1 MNEIFINVNTE
12 NINGLFIIKI
22 LNNGILGGIKLKCI
36 NKTPVIIG
44 LLVLGF
50 FIIAITFSMYITP
63 IVKHVITF
71 IGVLMIMI
79 STIGAYKKVVLD
91 YRKKLISQINN
102 NMKKLSFSKQEVED
116 RQVYLNNQDEQKLE
130 EIKKTLE
137 LELNAIDDEK
147 FYDPIRN
154 KRQK

>member
-1 MNEIFINVNTE
+1 MK
-12 NINGLFIIKI
+12 NINKI
-22 LNNGILGGIKLKCI
+22 
-36 NKTPVIIG
+36 PVIIC
-44 LLVLGF
+44 LLMLGV
-50 FIIAITFSMYITP
+50 FITAITFSMYMTP

-79 STIGAYKKVVLD
+79 SVIGAYTRVRID
-91 YRKKLISQINN
+91 YRKNVINQINN
-102 NMKKLSFSKQEVED
+102 NMKKLSFSKQEIED

-137 LELNAIDDEK
+137 FELNAIDDEK

>member
-1 MNEIFINVNTE
+1 M
-12 NINGLFIIKI
+12 
-22 LNNGILGGIKLKCI
+22 KCI

-63 IVKHVITF
+63 ILKHVITF

-130 EIKKTLE
+130 EIKKALE

>member
-1 MNEIFINVNTE
+1 M
-12 NINGLFIIKI
+12 
-22 LNNGILGGIKLKCI
+22 KCI

-71 IGVLMIMI
+71 IGVLMIML
-79 STIGAYKKVVLD
+79 STIGAYTKVVLD
-91 YRKKLISQINN
+91 YRKKLISKINN
-102 NMKKLSFSKQEVED
+102 NMKKLSFSKQEIED

-137 LELNAIDDEK
+137 FELNAIDDEK

>member
-1 MNEIFINVNTE
+1 M
-12 NINGLFIIKI
+12 
-22 LNNGILGGIKLKCI
+22 
-36 NKTPVIIG
+36 IIG

-63 IVKHVITF
+63 IVNHVITF
-71 IGVLMIMI
+71 IGVLMIML

-91 YRKKLISQINN
+91 YRKKLISKINN
-102 NMKKLSFSKQEVED
+102 NMKKLSFSKQEIED

-130 EIKKTLE
+130 GIKKTLE
-137 LELNAIDDEK
+137 FELNAIDDEK

>member
-1 MNEIFINVNTE
+1 M
-12 NINGLFIIKI
+12 
-22 LNNGILGGIKLKCI
+22 KCI

-71 IGVLMIMI
+71 IGVLMIML
-79 STIGAYKKVVLD
+79 STIGAYTKVVLD
-91 YRKKLISQINN
+91 YRKKLISKINN
-102 NMKKLSFSKQEVED
+102 NMKKLSFSKQEIED
-116 RQVYLNNQDEQKLE
+116 RQVYLHNQDEQKLE

-137 LELNAIDDEK
+137 FELNAIDDEK